1 MDPCNRPSDLVI
13 LLSSMAS
20 SSFSA
25 NDSET
30 ICKKLDNSFNRPY
43 NRYTNIYYFSLL
55 KTNEEKLNLR
65 TDKQLKAMIKELPI
79 FHSYESAHLIRLSNK
94 SAYAIKSSPG
104 ATIKENLFEKYLV
117 SKSLVLIK
125 STHVDLNS
133 YLGIEDRS
141 LTQLYKE
148 FFAWSLGQ
156 PQNPSL
162 CKQIMTLL
170 MDHFASDQRGLL
182 ID

>member
-1 MDPCNRPSDLVI
+1 
-13 LLSSMAS
+13 
-20 SSFSA
+20 
-25 NDSET
+25 
-30 ICKKLDNSFNRPY
+30 
-43 NRYTNIYYFSLL
+43 
-55 KTNEEKLNLR
+55 
-65 TDKQLKAMIKELPI
+65 
-79 FHSYESAHLIRLSNK
+79 LSNK

-104 ATIKENLFEKYLV
+104 GTIKENLFEKYLA
-117 SKSLVLIK
+117 SKSLVLVK
-125 STHVDLNS
+125 SSHVNLNS
-133 YLGIEDRS
+133 YLEIEDRS

-170 MDHFASDQRGLL
+170 KDHFASDQQGLL

>member
-1 MDPCNRPSDLVI
+1 MNPSS
-13 LLSSMAS
+13 LSAKNSD
-20 SSFSA
+20 
-25 NDSET
+25 N
-30 ICKKLDNSFNRPY
+30 ICKNLENLENSFNWPY
-43 NRYTNIYYFSLL
+43 DTATETYYLSLL

-65 TDKQLKAMIKELPI
+65 TDNQLKAMIKGLPI
-79 FHSYESAHLIRLSNK
+79 FHSYASAELIRLSNK

-104 ATIKENLFEKYLV
+104 GTIKENLFEKYLA
-117 SKSLVLIK
+117 SKSLVLVK
-125 STHVDLNS
+125 SSHVNLNS
-133 YLGIEDRS
+133 YLEIEDRS

-148 FFAWSLGQ
+148 FFTWSLGQ

-170 MDHFASDQRGLL
+170 KDQFSSDQRGLL